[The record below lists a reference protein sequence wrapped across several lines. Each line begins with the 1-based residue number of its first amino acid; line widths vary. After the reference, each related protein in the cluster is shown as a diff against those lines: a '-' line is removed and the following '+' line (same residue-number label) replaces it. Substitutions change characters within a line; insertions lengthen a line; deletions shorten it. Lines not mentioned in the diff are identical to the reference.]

1 MKGDFLSKLLDYYG
15 LNQEG
20 YRVLTREPSFSSI
33 PPLEDEANLRI
44 IKERLLKAKE
54 NNEKVIIYGDY
65 DTDGIMSTSIMKLTL
80 ASMGIEA
87 ATYIPSRY
95 LDGYGINRAN
105 AEKIA
110 SKGFSLVL
118 TVDNGVAAKEA
129 LDYLKEQG
137 IDVIIID
144 HHEIPLEGPAPSIAL
159 IHPVTSKYGEVA
171 VSAGYL
177 SFLVS
182 RYILNEVDP
191 YLLTLAA
198 TSTISDMMPLQTYN
212 RDIVRLALKEIADKK
227 FPQFVEFL
235 GKSALSAEDLSM
247 VFIPCINAIGRM
259 VEDNTINRL
268 ISYFTKPFSDA
279 SFAIMGWMKEV
290 NALRKEESKKA
301 IETVRVNSED
311 AGICVVTDL
320 KEGVNGLVAN
330 RLLNEYKKPVV
341 VLSPKAGDPSI
352 LVGSLRSLDGFNVVK
367 ALESLKG
374 HLLTG
379 GGHALAGGL
388 SIKASDF
395 EAFKKDFLFLAL
407 KYQLNPQKE
416 TLIPLEQ
423 GEVTMENLG
432 IIESF
437 APFGQE
443 WKAPKFAL
451 ENLETNAFSYLKGGL
466 YLSASL
472 SNGSRL
478 FSFAIGEEAIGSLKE
493 VSLKVSFRRNE
504 YRGRSSVELLAEE
517 II

>member
-1 MKGDFLSKLLDYYG
+1 
-15 LNQEG
+15 
-20 YRVLTREPSFSSI
+20 
-33 PPLEDEANLRI
+33 
-44 IKERLLKAKE
+44 
-54 NNEKVIIYGDY
+54 
-65 DTDGIMSTSIMKLTL
+65 
-80 ASMGIEA
+80 
-87 ATYIPSRY
+87 
-95 LDGYGINRAN
+95 
-105 AEKIA
+105 
-110 SKGFSLVL
+110 
-118 TVDNGVAAKEA
+118 
-129 LDYLKEQG
+129 
-137 IDVIIID
+137 
-144 HHEIPLEGPAPSIAL
+144 
-159 IHPVTSKYGEVA
+159 
-171 VSAGYL
+171 
-177 SFLVS
+177 
-182 RYILNEVDP
+182 
-191 YLLTLAA
+191 
-198 TSTISDMMPLQTYN
+198 
-212 RDIVRLALKEIADKK
+212 
-227 FPQFVEFL
+227 
-235 GKSALSAEDLSM
+235 
-247 VFIPCINAIGRM
+247 
-259 VEDNTINRL
+259 
-268 ISYFTKPFSDA
+268 
-279 SFAIMGWMKEV
+279 MGWMKEV